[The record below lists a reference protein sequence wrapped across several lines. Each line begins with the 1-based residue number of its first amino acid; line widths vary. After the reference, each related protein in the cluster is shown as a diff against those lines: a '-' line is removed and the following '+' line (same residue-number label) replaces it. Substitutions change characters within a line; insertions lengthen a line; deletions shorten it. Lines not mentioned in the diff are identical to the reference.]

1 MKGKAKCYPHIQK
14 KDKKQREIPKLS
26 IDYAYAEEDKNKKS
40 EEENGMPIIV
50 MKDTGTGI
58 KFARAVPR
66 KGVDP
71 YAVDKVAS
79 DIRRL
84 GYRKLLFKSDGGP
97 SLVALKQAVKNAL
110 DIEIILETVLHMTTR
125 AMVKLSAKLISG
137 EANLRP

>member
-1 MKGKAKCYPHIQK
+1 
-14 KDKKQREIPKLS
+14 
-26 IDYAYAEEDKNKKS
+26 
-40 EEENGMPIIV
+40 MPIIV
-50 MKDTGTGI
+50 MKGTETGM

-84 GYRKLLFKSDGGP
+84 GYRKILFKSDGEP

-110 DIEIILETVLHMTTR
+110 DIEIILKTVPHTTTR
-125 AMVKLSAKLISG
+125 ATDKLKEQLTFGGDNS
-137 EANLRP
+137 EQ

>member
-1 MKGKAKCYPHIQK
+1 
-14 KDKKQREIPKLS
+14 
-26 IDYAYAEEDKNKKS
+26 
-40 EEENGMPIIV
+40 MPIIV

-84 GYRKLLFKSDGGP
+84 GYRKMLFKSDGEP
-97 SLVALKQAVKNAL
+97 SLVALKQAVENVL
-110 DIEIILETVLHMTTR
+110 DIDFFGKTVLHTTTR
-125 AMVKLSAKLISG
+125 ATEKLKDKLTSG
-137 EANLRP
+137 EDNSER